1 MLQIFTLAAAL
12 LADPTATGR
21 FAVSIEQDGKPV
33 PIKDHEVS
41 LKKAPFDILVDLPG
55 KGSFVFVNASFDDAM
70 YEKAKTNKPLG
81 REFRPGLFMA
91 EGERNGDKDIIPGPD
106 AIHSWYY
113 ETDQDN
119 RFNEVKPMGAG
130 VRGRRTVANA
140 YVADKE
146 VKVEDWKDSTLYLV
160 FVSGEGK
167 PDASETIERQRE
179 YLKLKLKR

>member
-1 MLQIFTLAAAL
+1 MCCAL
-12 LADPTATGR
+12 IATIAFGAEQPGAGR
-21 FAVSIEQDGKPV
+21 FAVSIEQDGKSV
-33 PIKDHEVS
+33 AVKDHEVT
-41 LKKAPFDILVDLPG
+41 LRKAPFDIMVDLPG

-70 YEKAKTNKPLG
+70 YDKAKSSKSLA

-91 EGERNGDKDIIPGPD
+91 EGERNAEKDVMPGPD

-113 ETDQDN
+113 ESDQDN

-130 VRGRRTVANA
+130 FRGRRTVANA
-140 YVADKE
+140 YVGDKE
-146 VKVEDWKDSTLYLV
+146 VKVEDWKESTLYLV

-179 YLKLKLKR
+179 YLKLKFKR